1 MILVCG
7 EALIDLVP
15 ASTGT
20 ELAYVARAGGSSFNV
35 AMGLGRLDAPVGFL
49 GRISTDR
56 FGRML
61 RSRLEADGVDCRFV
75 QDGDEPTTLAVVQV
89 EAGSEPAYAFYG
101 EGTADRM
108 FGVDGPPPDLP
119 DEITALHVGSI
130 SLVREPGAS
139 AFEAVMRREHG
150 RRLLTL
156 DPNVRPSLVGER
168 SAYLARLEGWVS
180 LADVVKVSRADLAW
194 LYPETA
200 PDAAAAAWLARGPSL
215 VVVTRGHD
223 GCLGLTARQRVEVPG
238 TPVAVSDTVGAGDAF
253 TSGLLAWLQAAGLL
267 ERASVR
273 EIPAAAL
280 REGLAFAN
288 RAAAITCTR
297 AGAQPP
303 TRSEMG
309 AAAGPA

>member
-15 ASTGT
+15 ASAGD

-35 AMGLGRLDAPVGFL
+35 AMGLGRLGAPVGFL
-49 GRISTDR
+49 GRVSTDR

-61 RSRLEADGVDCRFV
+61 RSRLEADGVDCRLV
-75 QDGDEPTTLAVVQV
+75 QEGDEPTTLAVVQI
-89 EAGSEPAYAFYG
+89 ESGSEPVFVFYG

-108 FGVDGPPPDLP
+108 FGVDHAPADLP
-119 DEITALHVGSI
+119 DEVTALHVGSI

-139 AFEAVMRREHG
+139 AFEAIMRREHG
-150 RRLLTL
+150 RRVLTL

-180 LADVVKVSRADLAW
+180 LADIVKVSRADLAW
-194 LYPETA
+194 LYPGAA
-200 PDAAAAAWLARGPSL
+200 PDAVASAWLARGPGL
-215 VVVTRGHD
+215 VVVTMGHD
-223 GCLGLTARQRVEVPG
+223 GSLGLTARDRVEVAG
-238 TPVAVSDTVGAGDAF
+238 TPVVVSDTVGAGDAF
-253 TSGLLAWLQAAGLL
+253 TSGLLAWLHAAGRL
-267 ERASVR
+267 ERARLR
-273 EIPAAAL
+273 EIPADAL
-280 REGLAFAN
+280 HACLAFAN

-303 TRSEMG
+303 TRSEMD
-309 AAAGPA
+309 AADLP

>member
-15 ASTGT
+15 VSAGD
-20 ELAYVARAGGSSFNV
+20 EPAYVARAGGSSFNV
-35 AMGLGRLDAPVGFL
+35 AMGLGRLEAPVGFL
-49 GRISTDR
+49 GRVSTDH

-75 QDGDEPTTLAVVQV
+75 QEGDEPTTLAVVHL
-89 EAGSEPAYAFYG
+89 EAGSEPVFAFYG

-108 FGVDGPPPDLP
+108 FSVEDLP
-119 DEITALHVGSI
+119 ADFPDEVTALHLGSI

-150 RRLLTL
+150 RRVLSL
-156 DPNVRPSLVGER
+156 DPNVRSSLVGER

-194 LYPETA
+194 LYPG
-200 PDAAAAAWLARGPSL
+200 AALEAVAAAWLDRGPGL
-215 VVVTRGHD
+215 VVVTKGHD
-223 GCLGLTARQRVEVPG
+223 GSVGVTAGGRVEVAG
-238 TPVAVSDTVGAGDAF
+238 TPVVVSDTVGAGDAF
-253 TSGLLAWLQAAGLL
+253 TSGLLAWLHAAGRL
-267 ERASVR
+267 ERTRIRA
-273 EIPAAAL
+273 IPAEAL
-280 REGLAFAN
+280 RECLAFAN

-303 TRSEMG
+303 TRSEMDTTDVV
-309 AAAGPA
+309 